1 MRAMT
6 TVDYGSGRT
15 EPMPDSAVPPPP
27 DLWPHICAQLHK
39 ELGES
44 ATREWLPHTQL
55 ERIDGCEAVLSLPT
69 KYILNSVRARFGSD
83 IRAKIIRHLPE
94 IESVTLVV
102 KADERPS
109 SPPGWKTAPA
119 HSPTSPDRF
128 IFDSELTFDNFLCC
142 DSNRLAHQC
151 ASEFA
156 RFSSPP
162 AFNPL
167 FLHSPVGAGKTH
179 LLYAIGQ
186 QFQMQHPE
194 ARILALSA
202 EQFTHRFVRA
212 LRDNTPMAFKEQLRS
227 VDLLLVDDVQFL
239 NGKSGIELEFLHTL
253 NELITKGRRVA
264 VTADRAPGDIEGFS
278 PRIRSLLAGGLVAA
292 ISTASGGLR
301 LDFLRAQVTQA
312 QSRHPGLECA
322 DTALKFLAEQLPT
335 NLRELNGAINRLVA
349 EALLIQAP
357 ITKEL
362 AEDRL
367 QDILR
372 ASRRRPTA
380 DSIRKFVANYY
391 DLRESDLTSKS
402 RRRET
407 ARPRQ
412 IAMYLTRRFTDSSL
426 AEIGAAYG
434 KRDHSTVL
442 YAARKIEALR
452 GTNPALDD
460 QIREME
466 RIFGG

>member
-1 MRAMT
+1 MRTMT
-6 TVDYGSGRT
+6 TVDYGNGGT
-15 EPMPDSAVPPPP
+15 GQVPDSAMPPPN
-27 DLWPHICAQLHK
+27 LWHHICARLHK

-44 ATREWLPHTQL
+44 ATREWLHRTQL
-55 ERIDGCEAVLSLPT
+55 ERIDGGAAILSLPT
-69 KYILNSVRARFGSD
+69 KYILDSVQAHFEGD
-83 IRAKIIRHLPE
+83 IRAEITRYLPE
-94 IESVTLVV
+94 IESVILVV
-102 KADERPS
+102 RADERPS
-109 SPPGWKTAPA
+109 SPSGRKTAPA
-119 HSPTSPDRF
+119 HSSTSPDRF

-142 DSNRLAHQC
+142 DSNRLARQC

-156 RFSSPP
+156 QLSLPS
-162 AFNPL
+162 FNPL
-167 FLHSPVGAGKTH
+167 FLHGPVGTGKTH
-179 LLYAIGQ
+179 LLHAIGQ

-202 EQFTHRFVRA
+202 EQFAHRFVCA
-212 LRDNTPMAFKEQLRS
+212 LRDKTPLAFKEQLRG

-239 NGKSGIELEFLHTL
+239 VGKSGIEQEFLHTL
-253 NELITKGRRVA
+253 NELITKGRRIA
-264 VTADRAPGDIEGFS
+264 VTADRAPGDLEGLG

-292 ISTASGGLR
+292 ISTARGALR

-312 QSRHPGLECA
+312 QSRDPGLECT
-322 DTALKFLAEQLPT
+322 DTALKFLAENLPT

-349 EALLIQAP
+349 EAPLIQSP

-367 QDILR
+367 QDLLR

-380 DSIRKFVANYY
+380 ASICKFVASYF
-391 DLRESDLTSKS
+391 DLRESDLASKS
-402 RRRET
+402 RRREI

-412 IAMYLTRRFTDSSL
+412 IAMFLTRRFTDSSL
-426 AEIGAAYG
+426 TEIGAEYG

-442 YAARKIEALR
+442 YAIRKIETLR
-452 GTNPALDD
+452 GTNPTLDD

-466 RIFGG
+466 HTLMER